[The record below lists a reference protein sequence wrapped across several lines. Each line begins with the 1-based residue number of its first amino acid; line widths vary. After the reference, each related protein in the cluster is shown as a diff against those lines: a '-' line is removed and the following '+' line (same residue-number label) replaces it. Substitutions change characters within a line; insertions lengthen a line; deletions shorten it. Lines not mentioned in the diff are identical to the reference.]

1 MKFYCVPIYV
11 GMRATRPTEVFM
23 IKEGYKKTEIGVIP
37 VEWEVVELGDILEYE
52 QPTKY
57 LVKTTDYDDSY
68 SVPVLTAGKTFIL
81 GYTNETNGV
90 FNNLPVIIFDDFT
103 TASKYVDFPFKAK
116 SSAMKILKVKDKKY
130 PTKLFYEYLNDVE
143 FFAST
148 HKRYW
153 ISEYQ
158 NLKIPLPPLKEQKEI
173 ANILSTADKKIEA
186 IDLQIQKAQMLKKGL
201 LQKLLSEGIGHS
213 EFKDSELG
221 RIPENWEVVELD
233 TVAKLNKQKYTP
245 IQSENLHY
253 IGLEHINQEQGT
265 INGVGCSTDTLS
277 QKNCFNKGEIL
288 FGKLRPYLRKFY
300 LADIDGVCSTEIL
313 VIKAKDNILNS
324 ILFQIITTESFIEHS
339 ISKVFGTKMPRT
351 SWAIL
356 KEFKLALP
364 PLKEQ
369 KQIAQ
374 ILSTADKK
382 LELLRAKKE
391 KYETLKKGLLQK
403 LLSGEIRV

>member
-1 MKFYCVPIYV
+1 
-11 GMRATRPTEVFM
+11 M
-23 IKEGYKKTEIGVIP
+23 IKEGYKDTEIGVIP
-37 VEWEVVELGDILEYE
+37 VEWEVVELGDFCDILDNKRVPLSSEQRATIKGNIPYYGANGVVDYINDFLFDEELVLLAEDGGNFSEYE
-52 QPTKY
+52 TRPIAYMINGKSWINNHTHILRAKNNQNHYLFYNLVHKNIMAFINGGTRAKLNRGE
-57 LVKTTDYDDSY
+57 LVK
-68 SVPVLTAGKTFIL
+68 I
-81 GYTNETNGV
+81 
-90 FNNLPVIIFDDFT
+90 
-103 TASKYVDFPFKAK
+103 
-116 SSAMKILKVKDKKY
+116 
-130 PTKLFYEYLNDVE
+130 
-143 FFAST
+143 
-148 HKRYW
+148 
-153 ISEYQ
+153 
-158 NLKIPLPPLKEQKEI
+158 KIPLPPLKEQQKI
-173 ANILSTADKKIEA
+173 ANILSTADEKIEA
-186 IDLQIQKAQMLKKGL
+186 IASQIEKAEMLKKGL

-221 RIPENWEVVELD
+221 RIPLGWEVVELD
-233 TVAKLNKQKYTP
+233 NVAKLNKQKYTP
-245 IQSENLHY
+245 IQSEKLHY

-265 INGVGCSTDTLS
+265 INGIGYSNDTLS

-313 VIKAKDNILNS
+313 VIKAKDNILNL

-374 ILSTADKK
+374 ILSKSDEK
-382 LELLRAKKE
+382 LEVLRAKKE